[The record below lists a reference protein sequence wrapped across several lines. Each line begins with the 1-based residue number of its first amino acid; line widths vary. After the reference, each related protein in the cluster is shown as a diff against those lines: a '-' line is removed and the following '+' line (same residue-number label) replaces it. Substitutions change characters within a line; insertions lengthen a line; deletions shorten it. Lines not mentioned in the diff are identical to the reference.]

1 MWDKENEFQIF
12 IRNGL
17 FSQKQVIER
26 CLTSLENN
34 YYEQNGSDDDVKKWL
49 DLIKSI
55 NLIEKIFTALQL
67 DNYLFL
73 LLSFFIRYIDKCF
86 FIFFLLLLIFFAKYI
101 DNIFCKI

>member
-49 DLIKSI
+49 DLIK
-55 NLIEKIFTALQL
+55 
-67 DNYLFL
+67 
-73 LLSFFIRYIDKCF
+73 
-86 FIFFLLLLIFFAKYI
+86 
-101 DNIFCKI
+101 